1 MQRQARNLLPQV
13 QGVSILT
20 RPPGRVQPV
29 RAVGVAVREVV
40 SILTRP
46 EGRVQRHRDGEDDEI
61 HARVSILTRPE
72 GRVQPESGMY
82 SARCSMFQ
90 SSPGQKAG
98 CNQPERERRRG
109 NECVSILT
117 RPEGRVQR
125 VGGERCGGDA
135 RGVSILTRPEGRVQ
149 RPLPVRLHLQLR
161 VSILTRPEGRVQPP
175 MNVDMINL
183 ALFQSSPGQKAG
195 CNGPQPQLEP
205 GCQNRAQE
213 NVSITRFNP
222 HPARRPGAT
231 ILTRPEGRV
240 QQPFAAPPGTYRCG
254 RCRRCF
260 NPHPARRPGATLAR
274 PGATR

>member
-117 RPEGRVQR
+117 RPEGRVQP
-125 VGGERCGGDA
+125 A
-135 RGVSILTRPEGRVQ
+135 KFFPAH
-149 RPLPVRLHLQLR
+149 PL
-161 VSILTRPEGRVQPP
+161 
-175 MNVDMINL
+175 
-183 ALFQSSPGQKAG
+183 
-195 CNGPQPQLEP
+195 
-205 GCQNRAQE
+205 
-213 NVSITRFNP
+213 
-222 HPARRPGAT
+222 
-231 ILTRPEGRV
+231 
-240 QQPFAAPPGTYRCG
+240 Y
-254 RCRRCF
+254 CF
-260 NPHPARRPGATLAR
+260 NPHPAFWPGATLDGLR
-274 PGATR
+274 VPR